1 MAKAKGRQPS
11 AAARGPMRSLSLRLR
26 QLREDRRL
34 SQREFAEL
42 VGIAV
47 MQINRYERGLNVPSI
62 ETTVRMAEALHISI
76 DELLTGKGGDPE
88 VPVIRSPK
96 LYERFRRLDTLPKP
110 EQEMAISL
118 LDGVLAKHELA
129 RLAGQMQHA

>member
-1 MAKAKGRQPS
+1 
-11 AAARGPMRSLSLRLR
+11 MRSLSLRLR